1 MASEP
6 RPLRLAHTSDVHLG
20 AHASGPRGRGEP
32 RNRRLEAGFRA
43 VVDLAR
49 ERAADVLLIAG
60 DFFDHARIGGELA
73 AFAAAQCNRFPGAT
87 VLLPGNHDPIGA
99 HGPYERHDI
108 ERMAPRLHLIR
119 EPLAVAA
126 DVRESADCERLI
138 AAAVE
143 RFGKLDVLVNNAG
156 IGDAPGRGKA
166 VWELTDGE
174 WLDGI
179 AVNLHGTFWCTRAAL
194 AHMRPRGEGAILNV
208 ASGMGM
214 RATPQSPAYA
224 AAKAGVISLT
234 QSVAAAVARDGVRV
248 NCITPGLVAQSPPAT
263 AEEAAA
269 IRQRGRFI
277 TARRLGEAWELGP
290 LALFLCSDASA
301 YVTGANYCIDG
312 GGLAGGVA
320 PTGWDP
326 ADG

>member
-1 MASEP
+1 MTPAPDALKLDGKAAIVTGGSRGLGREMARS
-6 RPLRLAHTSDVHLG
+6 LAL
-20 AHASGPRGRGEP
+20 
-32 RNRRLEAGFRA
+32 AG
-43 VVDLAR
+43 
-49 ERAADVLLIAG
+49 ADVCIA
-60 DFFDHARIGGELA
+60 ARNPDQLA
-73 AFAAAQCNRFPGAT
+73 ATAAFLRDESG
-87 VLLPGNHDPIGA
+87 
-99 HGPYERHDI
+99 
-108 ERMAPRLHLIR
+108 R
-119 EPLAVAA
+119 EPLTVAA
-126 DVRESADCERLI
+126 DVRESADCDRLI

-166 VWELTDGE
+166 VWELADAE

-263 AEEAAA
+263 EEEAEA

-326 ADG
+326 ANG

>member
-1 MASEP
+1 MPAMTP
-6 RPLRLAHTSDVHLG
+6 APD
-20 AHASGPRGRGEP
+20 
-32 RNRRLEAGFRA
+32 
-43 VVDLAR
+43 
-49 ERAADVLLIAG
+49 
-60 DFFDHARIGGELA
+60 
-73 AFAAAQCNRFPGAT
+73 
-87 VLLPGNHDPIGA
+87 
-99 HGPYERHDI
+99 
-108 ERMAPRLHLIR
+108 APRLDGPPRKVAVVTGGSRGLGREMARSLARAGADVCIAARTPDQLEAAAAFLRDESGR
-119 EPLAVAA
+119 EPLTVAA

-138 AAAVE
+138 AATVE

-326 ADG
+326 ANG

>member
-1 MASEP
+1 MRAMTP
-6 RPLRLAHTSDVHLG
+6 LPDRLRLDGPPRKVAVVTGGSRGLG
-20 AHASGPRGRGEP
+20 REMARSLALAGAEVCIAARTAAQ
-32 RNRRLEAGFRA
+32 LEAA
-43 VVDLAR
+43 
-49 ERAADVLLIAG
+49 
-60 DFFDHARIGGELA
+60 A
-73 AFAAAQCNRFPGAT
+73 AFLAGECG
-87 VLLPGNHDPIGA
+87 
-99 HGPYERHDI
+99 
-108 ERMAPRLHLIR
+108 R
-119 EPLAVAA
+119 EPLTVVT

-143 RFGKLDVLVNNAG
+143 RFGTLDILVNNAG

-166 VWELTDGE
+166 VWELADGD

-194 AHMRPRGEGAILNV
+194 GPMRERGAGAILNI

-263 AEEAAA
+263 EEEAEA

-290 LALFLCSDASA
+290 LALFLCSDAAA

-312 GGLAGGVA
+312 GGLAGGIA
-320 PTGWDP
+320 PTGWA
-326 ADG
+326 ADEVEAASSG

>member
-1 MASEP
+1 MTPAPDALKLDGPPRKVAIVTGGSRGLGREMARS
-6 RPLRLAHTSDVHLG
+6 LAL
-20 AHASGPRGRGEP
+20 
-32 RNRRLEAGFRA
+32 AG
-43 VVDLAR
+43 
-49 ERAADVLLIAG
+49 ADVCIA
-60 DFFDHARIGGELA
+60 ARGPDQLA
-73 AFAAAQCNRFPGAT
+73 ATAAFLRDESG
-87 VLLPGNHDPIGA
+87 
-99 HGPYERHDI
+99 
-108 ERMAPRLHLIR
+108 R
-119 EPLAVAA
+119 EPLTVAA
-126 DVRESADCERLI
+126 DVRESAGCDRLI

-143 RFGKLDVLVNNAG
+143 RFGKLDILVNNAG

-166 VWELTDGE
+166 VWELADAE

-194 AHMRPRGEGAILNV
+194 AHMRPRGEGAILNI

-263 AEEAAA
+263 EEEADA

-320 PTGWDP
+320 PTGWD
-326 ADG
+326 AANG

>member
-1 MASEP
+1 MTPAPDALKLDGPPRKVAIVTGGSRGLGREMARS
-6 RPLRLAHTSDVHLG
+6 LAL
-20 AHASGPRGRGEP
+20 
-32 RNRRLEAGFRA
+32 AG
-43 VVDLAR
+43 
-49 ERAADVLLIAG
+49 ADVCIA
-60 DFFDHARIGGELA
+60 ARGPDQLA
-73 AFAAAQCNRFPGAT
+73 ATAAFLRDESG
-87 VLLPGNHDPIGA
+87 
-99 HGPYERHDI
+99 
-108 ERMAPRLHLIR
+108 R
-119 EPLAVAA
+119 EPLTVAA
-126 DVRESADCERLI
+126 DVRESADCDRLI
-138 AAAVE
+138 AAAIK
-143 RFGKLDVLVNNAG
+143 RFGKLDILVNNAG

-166 VWELTDGE
+166 VWELADAE

-194 AHMRPRGEGAILNV
+194 AHMRPRGEGAILNI

-263 AEEAAA
+263 EEEAEA

-320 PTGWDP
+320 PTGWD
-326 ADG
+326 AANG

>member
-1 MASEP
+1 MPAMTP
-6 RPLRLAHTSDVHLG
+6 APD
-20 AHASGPRGRGEP
+20 
-32 RNRRLEAGFRA
+32 
-43 VVDLAR
+43 
-49 ERAADVLLIAG
+49 
-60 DFFDHARIGGELA
+60 
-73 AFAAAQCNRFPGAT
+73 
-87 VLLPGNHDPIGA
+87 
-99 HGPYERHDI
+99 
-108 ERMAPRLHLIR
+108 APRLDGPPRKVAVVTGGSRGLGREMARSLARAGADVCIAARTPDQLETAAAFLRDESGR

-138 AAAVE
+138 AATVE

-263 AEEAAA
+263 GEEAAA

>member
-1 MASEP
+1 MTPAPDALKLDGKVAIVTGGSRGLGREMARS
-6 RPLRLAHTSDVHLG
+6 LAL
-20 AHASGPRGRGEP
+20 
-32 RNRRLEAGFRA
+32 AG
-43 VVDLAR
+43 
-49 ERAADVLLIAG
+49 ADVCIA
-60 DFFDHARIGGELA
+60 ARNPDQLA
-73 AFAAAQCNRFPGAT
+73 ATAAFLRDESG
-87 VLLPGNHDPIGA
+87 
-99 HGPYERHDI
+99 
-108 ERMAPRLHLIR
+108 R
-119 EPLAVAA
+119 EPLTVAA
-126 DVRESADCERLI
+126 DVRESADCDRLI

-166 VWELTDGE
+166 VWDLADGE

-263 AEEAAA
+263 EEEAEA

-290 LALFLCSDASA
+290 LALFLCSDAAA

-326 ADG
+326 ANG

>member
-1 MASEP
+1 MTPAPDALKLDGKAAIVTGGSRGLGREMARS
-6 RPLRLAHTSDVHLG
+6 LAL
-20 AHASGPRGRGEP
+20 
-32 RNRRLEAGFRA
+32 AG
-43 VVDLAR
+43 
-49 ERAADVLLIAG
+49 ADVCIA
-60 DFFDHARIGGELA
+60 ARNPDQLA
-73 AFAAAQCNRFPGAT
+73 ATAAFLRDESG
-87 VLLPGNHDPIGA
+87 
-99 HGPYERHDI
+99 
-108 ERMAPRLHLIR
+108 R
-119 EPLAVAA
+119 EPLTVAA
-126 DVRESADCERLI
+126 DVRESADCDRLI

-143 RFGKLDVLVNNAG
+143 RFGKLDILVNNAG

-166 VWELTDGE
+166 VWDLADGE

-194 AHMRPRGEGAILNV
+194 ARMRPRGEGAILNV

-263 AEEAAA
+263 EEEAGA

-326 ADG
+326 ASG

>member
-1 MASEP
+1 MPAMTP
-6 RPLRLAHTSDVHLG
+6 APD
-20 AHASGPRGRGEP
+20 
-32 RNRRLEAGFRA
+32 
-43 VVDLAR
+43 
-49 ERAADVLLIAG
+49 
-60 DFFDHARIGGELA
+60 
-73 AFAAAQCNRFPGAT
+73 
-87 VLLPGNHDPIGA
+87 
-99 HGPYERHDI
+99 
-108 ERMAPRLHLIR
+108 APRLDGPPRKVAVVTGGSRGLGREMARSLARAGADVCIAARTPDQLEAAAAFLRDESGR

-138 AAAVE
+138 AATVE

-263 AEEAAA
+263 GEEAAA

>member
-1 MASEP
+1 MPAMTP
-6 RPLRLAHTSDVHLG
+6 APD
-20 AHASGPRGRGEP
+20 
-32 RNRRLEAGFRA
+32 
-43 VVDLAR
+43 
-49 ERAADVLLIAG
+49 
-60 DFFDHARIGGELA
+60 
-73 AFAAAQCNRFPGAT
+73 
-87 VLLPGNHDPIGA
+87 
-99 HGPYERHDI
+99 
-108 ERMAPRLHLIR
+108 APRLDGPPRKVAVVTGGSRGLGREMARSLARAGADVCIAARTPDQLETAAAFLRDESGR

-263 AEEAAA
+263 KEEAAA

>member
-1 MASEP
+1 MTNGRVLAACALLGTVAFAEAPAHEHGAGKQAQGMRDGAAGPSIRVPWARAS
-6 RPLRLAHTSDVHLG
+6 
-20 AHASGPRGRGEP
+20 RGRTS
-32 RNRRLEAGFRA
+32 A
-43 VVDLAR
+43 VYFSV
-49 ERAADVLLIAG
+49 
-60 DFFDHARIGGELA
+60 IGGG
-73 AFAAAQCNRFPGAT
+73 NR
-87 VLLPGNHDPIGA
+87 D
-99 HGPYERHDI
+99 D
-108 ERMAPRLHLIR
+108 
-119 EPLAVAA
+119 
-126 DVRESADCERLI
+126 RLI

-143 RFGKLDVLVNNAG
+143 RFGKLDILVNNAG

-166 VWELTDGE
+166 VWELADGE

-194 AHMRPRGEGAILNV
+194 ARMRPRGEGAILNV

-263 AEEAAA
+263 EDEAEA

-290 LALFLCSDASA
+290 LALFLCSDAAA

-326 ADG
+326 ANG

>member
-1 MASEP
+1 MPAMTP
-6 RPLRLAHTSDVHLG
+6 APD
-20 AHASGPRGRGEP
+20 
-32 RNRRLEAGFRA
+32 
-43 VVDLAR
+43 
-49 ERAADVLLIAG
+49 
-60 DFFDHARIGGELA
+60 
-73 AFAAAQCNRFPGAT
+73 
-87 VLLPGNHDPIGA
+87 
-99 HGPYERHDI
+99 
-108 ERMAPRLHLIR
+108 APRLDGPPRKVAVVTGGSRGLGREMARSLARAGADVCIAARTPAQIEAAAAFLRDESGR
-119 EPLAVAA
+119 EPLTVAA

-194 AHMRPRGEGAILNV
+194 AHMRPRGEGAILNI

>member
-1 MASEP
+1 MPAMTP
-6 RPLRLAHTSDVHLG
+6 APD
-20 AHASGPRGRGEP
+20 
-32 RNRRLEAGFRA
+32 
-43 VVDLAR
+43 
-49 ERAADVLLIAG
+49 
-60 DFFDHARIGGELA
+60 
-73 AFAAAQCNRFPGAT
+73 
-87 VLLPGNHDPIGA
+87 
-99 HGPYERHDI
+99 
-108 ERMAPRLHLIR
+108 APRLDGPPRKVAVVTGGSRGLGREMARSLARAGADVCIAARTPAPLEAAAAFLRDESGR

-126 DVRESADCERLI
+126 DVRESADCDRLI

-143 RFGKLDVLVNNAG
+143 RFGKLDILVNNAG

-166 VWELTDGE
+166 VWELADGE

-194 AHMRPRGEGAILNV
+194 AHMRPRGEGAILNI

-263 AEEAAA
+263 EEEAAA

>member
-1 MASEP
+1 MTPAP
-6 RPLRLAHTSDVHLG
+6 D
-20 AHASGPRGRGEP
+20 
-32 RNRRLEAGFRA
+32 
-43 VVDLAR
+43 
-49 ERAADVLLIAG
+49 
-60 DFFDHARIGGELA
+60 
-73 AFAAAQCNRFPGAT
+73 
-87 VLLPGNHDPIGA
+87 
-99 HGPYERHDI
+99 
-108 ERMAPRLHLIR
+108 APRLDGPPRKVAVVTGGSRGLGREMARSLARAGADVCIAARTPDQLEAAAAFLRDESGR

-138 AAAVE
+138 AATVE

>member
-1 MASEP
+1 MTPAPDALKLDGPP
-6 RPLRLAHTSDVHLG
+6 RKV
-20 AHASGPRGRGEP
+20 
-32 RNRRLEAGFRA
+32 A
-43 VVDLAR
+43 VVTGGSRGLGREMARSLAL
-49 ERAADVLLIAG
+49 AGADVCIA
-60 DFFDHARIGGELA
+60 ARSPDQLA
-73 AFAAAQCNRFPGAT
+73 AAAAFLRDESG
-87 VLLPGNHDPIGA
+87 
-99 HGPYERHDI
+99 
-108 ERMAPRLHLIR
+108 R
-119 EPLAVAA
+119 EPLTVAA
-126 DVRESADCERLI
+126 DVRESADCDRLI
-138 AAAVE
+138 AATVE
-143 RFGKLDVLVNNAG
+143 RFGKLDILVNNAG

-166 VWELTDGE
+166 VWELADGE

-263 AEEAAA
+263 DEEAEA

-290 LALFLCSDASA
+290 LALFLCSDAAA

-320 PTGWDP
+320 PTGWD
-326 ADG
+326 AANG

>member
-1 MASEP
+1 MPAMTP
-6 RPLRLAHTSDVHLG
+6 APD
-20 AHASGPRGRGEP
+20 
-32 RNRRLEAGFRA
+32 
-43 VVDLAR
+43 
-49 ERAADVLLIAG
+49 
-60 DFFDHARIGGELA
+60 
-73 AFAAAQCNRFPGAT
+73 
-87 VLLPGNHDPIGA
+87 
-99 HGPYERHDI
+99 
-108 ERMAPRLHLIR
+108 APRLDGPPRKVAVVTGGSRGLGREMARSLARAGADVCIAARTPDQLEAAAAFLRDESGR
-119 EPLAVAA
+119 EPLTVAA

-326 ADG
+326 ANG

>member
-1 MASEP
+1 MTPAPDALKLDGKAAIVTGGSRGLGREMARS
-6 RPLRLAHTSDVHLG
+6 LAL
-20 AHASGPRGRGEP
+20 
-32 RNRRLEAGFRA
+32 AG
-43 VVDLAR
+43 
-49 ERAADVLLIAG
+49 ADVCIA
-60 DFFDHARIGGELA
+60 ARNPDQLA
-73 AFAAAQCNRFPGAT
+73 ATAAFLRDESG
-87 VLLPGNHDPIGA
+87 
-99 HGPYERHDI
+99 
-108 ERMAPRLHLIR
+108 R
-119 EPLAVAA
+119 EPLTVAA
-126 DVRESADCERLI
+126 DVRESADCDRLI

-143 RFGKLDVLVNNAG
+143 RFGKLDILVNNAG

-166 VWELTDGE
+166 VWELADGE

-263 AEEAAA
+263 EEEAGA

-326 ADG
+326 ANG

>member
-1 MASEP
+1 MTPAPDALKLDGKVAIVTGGSRGLGREMARS
-6 RPLRLAHTSDVHLG
+6 LAL
-20 AHASGPRGRGEP
+20 
-32 RNRRLEAGFRA
+32 AG
-43 VVDLAR
+43 
-49 ERAADVLLIAG
+49 ADVCIA
-60 DFFDHARIGGELA
+60 ARNPDQLA
-73 AFAAAQCNRFPGAT
+73 ATAAFLREESG
-87 VLLPGNHDPIGA
+87 
-99 HGPYERHDI
+99 
-108 ERMAPRLHLIR
+108 R
-119 EPLAVAA
+119 EPLTVAA
-126 DVRESADCERLI
+126 DVRESADCDRLI
-138 AAAVE
+138 VAAVE

-166 VWELTDGE
+166 VWELADEE

-263 AEEAAA
+263 EEEAEA

-326 ADG
+326 ANG